1 MIKINKKS
9 HGAYCI
15 SRIIKMLK
23 FIRDSWLNDLSRP
36 MMLLT
41 NSSIRAVILSP
52 ALRWE
57 V

>member
-1 MIKINKKS
+1 
-9 HGAYCI
+9 
-15 SRIIKMLK
+15 MLK

>member
-1 MIKINKKS
+1 MNKKS